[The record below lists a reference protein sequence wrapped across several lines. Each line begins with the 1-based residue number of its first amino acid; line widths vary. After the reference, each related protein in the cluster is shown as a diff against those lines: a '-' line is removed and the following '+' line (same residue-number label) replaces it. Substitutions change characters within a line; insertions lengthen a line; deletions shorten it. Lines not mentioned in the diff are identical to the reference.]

1 MACKDNCAKYRA
13 IRSHPGRSH
22 YYSEVGHYNMGQK
35 RCQVCEIFITWL
47 GTRCPCCHTTL
58 RTVPRPKKYRQKLQP
73 RNNEKEKSN
82 DTK

>member
-1 MACKDNCAKYRA
+1 MVCKENCAKYRA

-35 RCQVCEIFITWL
+35 RCQVCEIFIMWL

-73 RNNEKEKSN
+73 RN
-82 DTK
+82 